1 MKCKHNRYKIAIFF
15 LILDINN
22 SIRSKFDINNLVVK
36 NCIDLVLKILHITV
50 LLLLYIMNIYNEY
63 ITIYIT
69 NSGSFLLSIELD
81 ADFKIRIKKIHSF
94 YKYIFNKKKI
104 IS

>member
-1 MKCKHNRYKIAIFF
+1 
-15 LILDINN
+15 
-22 SIRSKFDINNLVVK
+22 
-36 NCIDLVLKILHITV
+36 
-50 LLLLYIMNIYNEY
+50 MNIYNEY

-94 YKYIFNKKKI
+94 CEYIFNKKNHLVNL
-104 IS
+104 